1 MFQTFNEFLV
11 KKQFEIPLALFHND
25 MKNLFTQNK
34 MFSPSK
40 RMLPKYTSL
49 LGKNSNLNKPVQK
62 TPIEFL
68 KRGGGFAPTTN
79 GKFEI

>member
-1 MFQTFNEFLV
+1 
-11 KKQFEIPLALFHND
+11 
-25 MKNLFTQNK
+25 

-40 RMLPKYTSL
+40 RMLPKYTSM

-68 KRGGGFAPTTN
+68 KRGGGFAPTTH